1 MIREEATSSLD
12 SQFLLDFPPTDG
24 RFTTVCNG
32 HITPEAKFNLLGEVG
47 SFLFSHTQKATVCV
61 NLLGLCAEPSPRQK
75 QAVFLLPALLR
86 LVVSVERAVNPS
98 SWLEHVNAVVGCPVL
113 GVGDDVVFDELNGS
127 DRDAA
132 VLCQLSE
139 ILWVKTVAEV
149 YCDCEDPTIRAEVGV
164 R

>member
-1 MIREEATSSLD
+1 M
-12 SQFLLDFPPTDG
+12 
-24 RFTTVCNG
+24 
-32 HITPEAKFNLLGEVG
+32 
-47 SFLFSHTQKATVCV
+47 
-61 NLLGLCAEPSPRQK
+61 
-75 QAVFLLPALLR
+75 
-86 LVVSVERAVNPS
+86 NPS

>member
-1 MIREEATSSLD
+1 M
-12 SQFLLDFPPTDG
+12 
-24 RFTTVCNG
+24 
-32 HITPEAKFNLLGEVG
+32 
-47 SFLFSHTQKATVCV
+47 LFRS
-61 NLLGLCAEPSPRQK
+61 
-75 QAVFLLPALLR
+75 
-86 LVVSVERAVNPS
+86 
-98 SWLEHVNAVVGCPVL
+98 
-113 GVGDDVVFDELNGS
+113 VGDDVVFDELNGS